1 MHPSVH
7 FTIFS
12 RTDIWRCATLWGG
25 QTISQIRG
33 EGPRPDQKLGFRSFA
48 AQEDG
53 QKVRLRA
60 ESFAD
65 HYSQARQFY
74 LSQTET
80 EQKHIAMALTFE
92 LSKVETPRIRE
103 RIVSH
108 LLNIDATLA
117 ETVAGKLGIRTM
129 PQAADVMVPVR
140 DDLAPSPALSIIA
153 NGPGSFKGR
162 KIGVLAANGSN
173 AQVLDAIRQATEQE
187 GATLELVAPT
197 VGGFEA
203 SSGDWMEADHMIDG
217 GPSVLFDAVA
227 LVLSEEA
234 ADRLT
239 REAAA
244 RISLPTPLPIASL
257 SGLPQARCRYWQR
270 RALNP
275 IWMRD

>member
-1 MHPSVH
+1 
-7 FTIFS
+7 
-12 RTDIWRCATLWGG
+12 
-25 QTISQIRG
+25 
-33 EGPRPDQKLGFRSFA
+33 
-48 AQEDG
+48 
-53 QKVRLRA
+53 
-60 ESFAD
+60 
-65 HYSQARQFY
+65 
-74 LSQTET
+74 
-80 EQKHIAMALTFE
+80 QKHIAMALTFE

-244 RISLPTPLPIASL
+244 RDFVADAFAHCKFIGFTAGAMPLLAKAGIEPDMDEGLISLDNEKGASEFVTSCRKL
-257 SGLPQARCRYWQR
+257 RLWAREN
-270 RALNP
+270 AVKL
-275 IWMRD
+275 

>member
-1 MHPSVH
+1 
-7 FTIFS
+7 
-12 RTDIWRCATLWGG
+12 
-25 QTISQIRG
+25 
-33 EGPRPDQKLGFRSFA
+33 
-48 AQEDG
+48 
-53 QKVRLRA
+53 
-60 ESFAD
+60 
-65 HYSQARQFY
+65 
-74 LSQTET
+74 
-80 EQKHIAMALTFE
+80 MALTFE
-92 LSKVETPRIRE
+92 LSKVETPRVRE

-173 AQVLDAIRQATEQE
+173 AEVLDAIRQAAEQE

-244 RISLPTPLPIASL
+244 RDFVADAFAHCKFIGFSVGAMPLLAKVGIEPDMDEGLISLDNEKGASEFVTSCRKL
-257 SGLPQARCRYWQR
+257 RLWAREN
-270 RALNP
+270 AVKL
-275 IWMRD
+275 